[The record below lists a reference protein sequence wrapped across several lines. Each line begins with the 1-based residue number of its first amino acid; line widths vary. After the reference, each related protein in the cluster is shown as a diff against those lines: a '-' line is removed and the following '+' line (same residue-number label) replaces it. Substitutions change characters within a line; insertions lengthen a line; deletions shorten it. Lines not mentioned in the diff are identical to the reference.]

1 MQVRSAYRKKGW
13 AFTDPQHIEQCAKEG
28 YAQKLLDQAG
38 EGCHFW
44 GALAVNKVGHRLP
57 AFSSQSIYLLELGPI
72 LAPAHLQPAV
82 LQVAGNIHFA
92 PGRSFQQGSMH
103 VHDLVPF
110 GTEEFDVSHTV
121 HKLSFGKEYP
131 GMKNPLDGVLVPKMN
146 AHNPM
151 GKTGTYQYFLKVRS
165 FKNLCAEFIHLTEEL
180 QRLPAAGG
188 AHDLL

>member
-1 MQVRSAYRKKGW
+1 M
-13 AFTDPQHIEQCAKEG
+13 
-28 YAQKLLDQAG
+28 QKLLDQAG

-44 GALAVNKVGHRLP
+44 GSLAVNKVGHRLQ
-57 AFSSQSIYLLELGPI
+57 AFSIHSIYVSGLGPMF
-72 LAPAHLQPAV
+72 APARVQPAV

-165 FKNLCAEFIHLTEEL
+165 CNTLCVEVIHLAEAL
-180 QRLPAAGG
+180 QRVPTAGG
-188 AHDLL
+188 AHDIL